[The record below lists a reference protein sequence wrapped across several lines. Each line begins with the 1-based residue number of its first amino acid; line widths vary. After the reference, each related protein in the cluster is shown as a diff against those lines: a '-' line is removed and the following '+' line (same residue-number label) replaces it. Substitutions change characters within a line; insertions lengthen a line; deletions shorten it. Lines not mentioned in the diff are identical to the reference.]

1 MLALVFL
8 LTAATLVLVQAR
20 MRVHVREDLASSLR
34 TEAAI
39 FAEIEQTHRQQTEQ
53 SVGLIA
59 AQSSLK
65 ALMSTND
72 HITVEEESGPLLR
85 LSRGDLLVLENPA
98 GDILGFQAKSDD
110 VPLSRIKQLMA
121 GSRGTEDWWFA
132 GGHLY
137 DVSVKDIVMGP
148 EGTQRILGRIA
159 IGREV
164 SRGSILNAGL
174 FGKSAFAF
182 ERNGTVLLSSLPANA
197 WGEFEA
203 SLKDVALAA
212 GKVREIRFEDERYL
226 GTYLELSGDHPV
238 RLYCFQSFDQASSF
252 VSSLNQ
258 LLIVLGAIVVIFG
271 GGITFFVSKQITRPL
286 ERLALGTQQ
295 LEKGDFE
302 SQIPISGNDEV
313 ADLTKSFE
321 QMRET
326 LRQSREGLVRSA
338 RLEAVG
344 WPTTST
350 IL

>member
-1 MLALVFL
+1 M
-8 LTAATLVLVQAR
+8 
-20 MRVHVREDLASSLR
+20 
-34 TEAAI
+34 
-39 FAEIEQTHRQQTEQ
+39 
-53 SVGLIA
+53 
-59 AQSSLK
+59 
-65 ALMSTND
+65 
-72 HITVEEESGPLLR
+72 VET
-85 LSRGDLLVLENPA
+85 
-98 GDILGFQAKSDD
+98 
-110 VPLSRIKQLMA
+110 
-121 GSRGTEDWWFA
+121 RGTEDWWFA

-137 DVSVKDIVMGP
+137 DVCLKDIVMGP

-182 ERNGTVLLSSLPANA
+182 ERNGAVLLSSLPANA
-197 WGEFEA
+197 WEEFEG
-203 SLKDVALAA
+203 SLKDVAPAA
-212 GKVREIRFEDERYL
+212 GKVREKYRFKDERYL

-258 LLIVLGAIVVIFG
+258 LLIVLGLPSCLFLEAG
-271 GGITFFVSKQITRPL
+271 LRSLCPKQITRPA

-302 SQIPISGNDEV
+302 SQIPISGHDEV

-326 LRQSREGLVRSA
+326 LAAVARRPRAVGASGGGGTPGGGCGPRLQQPCDDHKRLQRSA
-338 RLEAVG
+338 HGFRHPCHQALHRRDQECRR
-344 WPTTST
+344 PR
-350 IL
+350 